1 MSRLRGWRASVW
13 AVRGL
18 PIIASA
24 VFATS
29 VVSAEETSRY
39 ETPYK
44 IETLAGPR
52 GKLTKAAANRQM
64 RLPEA
69 VAVDAA
75 GNVYVADDSYAV
87 RKITPKGDVSIL
99 AGSRTKLGYVDAA
112 GASARFGAIGGLAV
126 DAKGNVY
133 VADVGNGALR
143 KINAKGVVSTVAK
156 ASTWRGIEGLAVHT
170 DGTIYAASW
179 SDHVIYKASSSGKL
193 SVFAG
198 RKGKAGKANGTGTKA
213 RFRRPVAVAVDAS
226 GNVFVSDQGNYAVRK
241 ITSAGVVTTLAG
253 KRSEEGYVDAKGS
266 KARFSN
272 LGGLSVDSAGNIL
285 VADWYNNALR
295 KITPAG
301 LVTTLNR
308 VVPGFADG
316 KLDEALFVQP
326 GAIAVGSNGS
336 IYIADSGNDAIR
348 TVAANGKVKTLAGPT
363 RKGLVNDKGA
373 KARFRFPTGVAA
385 TDKGVVYV
393 ADYGNRV
400 IRKITAKG
408 VTSTVAIKHEGLFRP
423 ADVALGSDG
432 SLYIADAGGH
442 TIRRLTSKGA
452 LTLVAGSPGL
462 AGADDGNGTA
472 ARFSSP
478 RALAVHPSG
487 AIFVADTGNRVL
499 RKIAV
504 SGAVTTI
511 VLPIEDWLGT
521 KKPSTPLSVAV
532 ALDGT
537 TYVGTAEGYLVE
549 LDQDGALKKV
559 HSRYYPNSKNDEEWT
574 PFEGPLAVAVA
585 PDRTLYVADRG
596 SGTVHILSKS
606 GSMLTGSIYAGSYG
620 EYGAIDGVSSA
631 ARFRG
636 PSGIAVNAKGTLYIA
651 DQLNSSVR
659 VGKLAPPQINYSG
672 TIVVTKGEETVF
684 SPFWGASSISVKNLP
699 KGLRYHKEWR
709 TIYGTPTKSGTYKV
723 KMVAKN
729 KGGSTSATLTI
740 RVNARP
746 TISAIPDQVIPKNGS
761 LKVAFTVNDDFTS
774 PSKLKV
780 TVYTEDPQMLP
791 KSNLKLGGSGKKRTL
806 KITPKP
812 GKTGENYLQLRVHDG
827 NLPTWVRFKVTVTP

>member
-1 MSRLRGWRASVW
+1 
-13 AVRGL
+13 
-18 PIIASA
+18 
-24 VFATS
+24 
-29 VVSAEETSRY
+29 
-39 ETPYK
+39 
-44 IETLAGPR
+44 
-52 GKLTKAAANRQM
+52 M

-69 VAVDAA
+69 VALDAA

-87 RKITPKGDVSIL
+87 RKITPKGEVSIL
-99 AGSRTKLGYVDAA
+99 AGSRTKSGYKDATGTSARFGTIGGVAVDAA
-112 GASARFGAIGGLAV
+112 G
-126 DAKGNVY
+126 NVY
-133 VADVGNGALR
+133 VSDAGNGAVR
-143 KINAKGVVSTVAK
+143 KVTPKGVVSTLVK
-156 ASTWRGIEGLAVHT
+156 SSKLRGAAGLAVNSS
-170 DGTIYAASW
+170 GTVYVASW
-179 SDHVIYKASSSGKL
+179 NEHLIYKISSKGKL

-198 RKGKAGKANGTGTKA
+198 RKGKPGKANGTGTKA
-213 RFRRPVAVAVDAS
+213 RFRNPVAVAVDAS

-241 ITSAGVVTTLAG
+241 ITPAGVVTTLAG

-301 LVTTLNR
+301 VVTTLNR

-348 TVAANGKVKTLAGPT
+348 VLAANGKVKTLAGPT

-423 ADVALGSDG
+423 ADVALGPDG

-442 TIRRLTSKGA
+442 TIRRLSSKGV
-452 LTLVAGSPGL
+452 LTVVAGSPGH
-462 AGADDGNGTA
+462 AGSADGTGTA

-478 RALAVHPSG
+478 RGLAVHPSG
-487 AIFVADTGNRVL
+487 EIFVADSGNRVL

-511 VLPIEDWLGT
+511 VLPLEDWLGT
-521 KKPSTPLSVAV
+521 KKPTPLSVAV

-549 LDQDGALKKV
+549 LDQEGTLKKV

-574 PFEGPLAVAVA
+574 PFEGPLGVAVA
-585 PDRTLYVADRG
+585 PDRTLHVADRG
-596 SGTVHILSKS
+596 SSTVHILSKS

-620 EYGAIDGVSSA
+620 EYGAIDGVSRA

-672 TIVVTKGEETVF
+672 TIVVTKGEETMF